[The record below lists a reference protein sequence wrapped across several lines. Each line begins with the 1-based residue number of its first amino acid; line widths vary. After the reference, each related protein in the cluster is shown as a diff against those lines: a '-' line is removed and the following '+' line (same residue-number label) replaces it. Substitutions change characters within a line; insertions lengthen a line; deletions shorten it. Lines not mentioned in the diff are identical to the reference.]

1 MILLYKLP
9 KFSSKLNITTFLVTL
24 QKKKKGKVENGSKVN
39 KPFEEEQSNLKSR
52 VNIHKSPVHWKQG
65 SI

>member
-1 MILLYKLP
+1 VLTKIWQQTKYNH
-9 KFSSKLNITTFLVTL
+9 FFGNFT
-24 QKKKKGKVENGSKVN
+24 KKKKGKVENGSKVN